1 MARKEEGLGVTFKIG
16 PGQKLIKRGM
26 DAKLEVSGGAPAFK
40 PKPKPVA
47 KVADTKPAP
56 TPVES
61 QSNMP
66 RGPAPKPAVGDMG
79 TKDAKSGYRKQP
91 SAMDMATANA
101 KPAAPVPSAQ
111 DRRVVGRGVG
121 PYRDDGY
128 NMYPR
133 DPGMKNGGKVRG
145 DGKCRC
151 TTKGRMV

>member
-1 MARKEEGLGVTFKIG
+1 MARKEEQLGVTFKIG

-26 DAKLEVSGGAPAFK
+26 DAKLEVSGGNPAVK
-40 PKPKPVA
+40 PKSKPVA

-56 TPVES
+56 KPVES
-61 QSNMP
+61 QSSMP
-66 RGPAPKPAVGDMG
+66 RGPAPNRAVGDMG
-79 TKDAKSGYRKQP
+79 TKDAKSGFRTTP
-91 SAMDMATANA
+91 SAMDMATSA
-101 KPAAPVPSAQ
+101 KPAPTPMAQ
-111 DRRVVGRGVG
+111 DRRVVGKGVG